1 MQGIEN
7 MLRPFLGMLEV
18 TIPDSSPEND
28 ASKFVENLIST
39 YIPNDLP
46 KELIRKFVVDAV
58 NKHPDE
64 FDAKL
69 RELYILILQYFNR
82 KTGKQTAGL

>member
-1 MQGIEN
+1 MN
-7 MLRPFLGMLEV
+7 MNNLLKPLLGMLEIA
-18 TIPDSSPEND
+18 IPSAEPENEQ
-28 ASKFVENLIST
+28 AKFVQALILE
-39 YIPNDLP
+39 YIPEDLP
-46 KELIRKFVVDAV
+46 KDIILNFSMDTI

-82 KTGKQTAGL
+82 KTKDTTAL

>member
-7 MLRPFLGMLEV
+7 ILKPLMGMLEV
-18 TIPDSSPEND
+18 VVPDAESEND
-28 ASKFVENLIST
+28 ASKFVENLIQK
-39 YIPNDLP
+39 YIPEDLP
-46 KELIRKFVVDAV
+46 KELIRKFIVDAV

-69 RELYILILQYFNR
+69 RELYVLILQYFNR
-82 KTGKQTAGL
+82 KPKSSAGL

>member
-1 MQGIEN
+1 MQGIEK
-7 MLRPFLGMLEV
+7 MLRPLLGMLEV
-18 TIPDSSPEND
+18 TIPDAKAEND
-28 ASKFVENLIST
+28 ASVFVESLISEN
-39 YIPNDLP
+39 IPEDLP

-82 KTGKQTAGL
+82 KPKDTAGL

>member
-1 MQGIEN
+1 MKGMEALLTP
-7 MLRPFLGMLEV
+7 MLRMLEV
-18 TIPDSSPEND
+18 TVPDAEPEND
-28 ASKFVENLIST
+28 ASKFVQNLVSE
-39 YIPNDLP
+39 YIPDELP

-58 NKHPDE
+58 NKRPDE

-82 KTGKQTAGL
+82 KVKDSTEL

>member
-1 MQGIEN
+1 MNIER
-7 MLRPFLGMLEV
+7 MLTPMLKMLEV
-18 TIPDSSPEND
+18 TVPDAEPEND
-28 ASKFVENLIST
+28 ASKFVQDLVLE
-39 YIPNDLP
+39 YIPDELP

-82 KTGKQTAGL
+82 KTKDSAEL